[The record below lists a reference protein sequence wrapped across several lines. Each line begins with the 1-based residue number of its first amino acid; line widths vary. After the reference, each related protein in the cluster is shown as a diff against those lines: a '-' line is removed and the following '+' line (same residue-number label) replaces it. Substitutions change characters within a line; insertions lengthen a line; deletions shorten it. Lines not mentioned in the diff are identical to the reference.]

1 MNILLLGPQGSGK
14 GTQARKLCEK
24 YNLFYFE
31 AGGFLRELAK
41 KNESLQKTLSQGN
54 LVPDAEMA
62 SYVASYLDEKGLY
75 DGIIF
80 DGFPRTSVQWVV
92 FKSWLKQK
100 NVSLNL
106 VLVLTIGEDE
116 TVRRLSAR
124 RMDPKTDRIYNLVT
138 DPPPAGVDA
147 ATLIQRQDD
156 KPDAIKKRISWY
168 KSEVLPLI
176 NELKKD
182 IEVVEIDGQRPIEVI
197 FSNLTKI
204 VDEKWKK

>member
-14 GTQARKLCEK
+14 GTQARKLCQK

-41 KNESLQKTLSQGN
+41 KNESLRKILSEGK

-75 DGIIF
+75 DGIVF
-80 DGFPRTSVQWVV
+80 DGFPRTLAQWVV
-92 FKSWLKQK
+92 FESWLKQK

-106 VLVLTIGEDE
+106 VLVLTIDYAE

-124 RMDPKTDRIYNLVT
+124 RMDPETGRIYNLIT
-138 DPPPAGVDA
+138 DPPPADIDVA
-147 ATLIQRQDD
+147 VLVHREDD
-156 KPDAIKKRISWY
+156 KPDAIKKRVAWY

-182 IEVVEIDGQRPIEVI
+182 VEVIEVDGQRPIEVI
-197 FSNLTKI
+197 FNNLVKI